1 MTTSDSLEELL
12 HYHFLNTSLLEKAL
26 THRSF
31 LNESE
36 VLESN
41 ERLEFLG
48 DAVLELIIS
57 QYLYENRPKDQEGIL
72 TAARSAIV
80 RTETLA
86 QVASTLRLGEFLKMS
101 KGEEKTGGRTNIS
114 LLANTT
120 ESIIGA
126 LYLDGGIKVAQNF
139 IAQHLLPLAQSII
152 EGNNFKDAKSLL
164 QEKVQELG
172 FSSPIYKTISESGP
186 DHNKIFKVA
195 VFIEN
200 QQLSEGLGR
209 NKQTAQQEAA
219 KLALL
224 VYTQKLA
231 VKAKN

>member
-1 MTTSDSLEELL
+1 MTTEQLEILL
-12 HYHFLNTSLLEKAL
+12 KYTFKDDTTLQRAL

-31 LNESE
+31 LNESS
-36 VLESN
+36 LPESN

-57 QYLYENRPKDQEGIL
+57 EYLYLQKPNEPEGIL

-86 QVASTLRLGEFLKMS
+86 QIAKDLNLGEFLFMS
-101 KGEEKTGGRTNIS
+101 KGEEKSGGRTNTS

-126 LYLDGGIKVAQNF
+126 IYLDGGLKAAEEFVQN
-139 IAQHLLPLAQSII
+139 HLLPVAESILK
-152 EGNNFKDAKSLL
+152 ENNFKDPKSLL

-172 FSSPIYKTISESGP
+172 YNSPNYNTVSETGP
-186 DHNKIFKVA
+186 DHEKVFTVA
-195 VFIEN
+195 V
-200 QQLSEGLGR
+200 LVD
-209 NKQTAQQEAA
+209 NKLLAKGSGKSKQSAQQDAA
-219 KLALL
+219 KKALEE
-224 VYTQKLA
+224 YQGKLA
-231 VKAKN
+231 PKAKS